1 MEASG
6 EVVDC
11 NQRKQPPKPLVD
23 ENFVDEKVE
32 QCWEH
37 TEKNG
42 TIPGEWCKGVVVGV
56 MKNNKVHIKWD
67 EKSLRPGELKITKET
82 FLISK
87 YNRTVEFGW
96 RMNLDVL

>member
-1 MEASG
+1 MG
-6 EVVDC
+6 T
-11 NQRKQPPKPLVD
+11 QRKK
-23 ENFVDEKVE
+23 
-32 QCWEH
+32 W
-37 TEKNG
+37 
-42 TIPGEWCKGVVVGV
+42 TISEERCKGVVVGV
-56 MKNNKVHIKWD
+56 TKNNKVHIKWD